1 MCQFQPFYL
10 LDIEIKGSMFTNA
23 VSFIFRYLPHSRDLN
38 KKMFLV
44 QHLQSLEFKSF
55 RNPRKK
61 CNIVT
66 IYNLQQNIIG
76 TSTFFFKFPAVQTS
90 FHSLCQ
96 KHQKWSDMMMWQKN
110 NQNIFSKLLP
120 HRDEAVAVKETP
132 VLAMIVW
139 CLSRTRCCYTGNP
152 AWCEAADKPN
162 KTKGKPKST
171 KPNTQPKTPPQRETR
186 KGETGETYCAN
197 VFL

>member
-44 QHLQSLEFKSF
+44 QHLQSLEFQSF
-55 RNPRKK
+55 HNPRKT

-96 KHQKWSDMMMWQKN
+96 KNQKWSDMMMWQKN

-139 CLSRTRCCYTGNP
+139 CLSRTRCCYTRKSSVV
-152 AWCEAADKPN
+152 WSCRQ
-162 KTKGKPKST
+162 TKQNQKQT
-171 KPNTQPKTPPQRETR
+171 KKHQTKHTTKKRETR